1 MQDDKGPFQSVS
13 SSIAQFQSDL
23 RVDELIERGRTNT
36 GAGGPYKCGGMNE
49 RRKRKKSAA
58 AED

>member
-36 GAGGPYKCGGMNE
+36 GAGGPYECGGMNE
-49 RRKRKKSAA
+49 RP
-58 AED
+58 